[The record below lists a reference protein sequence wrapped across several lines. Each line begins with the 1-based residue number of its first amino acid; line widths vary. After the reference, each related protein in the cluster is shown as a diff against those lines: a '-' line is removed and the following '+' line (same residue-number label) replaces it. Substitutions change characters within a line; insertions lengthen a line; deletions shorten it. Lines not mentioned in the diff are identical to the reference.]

1 MEWIST
7 AVVSLILIVIA
18 ALIIRQLIK
27 DKKNGKHSCGGNCG
41 CCPRIINANNLLFKN
56 Q

>member
-18 ALIIRQLIK
+18 ALIVRQLIK
-27 DKKNGKHSCGGNCG
+27 DKKNGKHSCGGSCG
-41 CCPRIINANNLLFKN
+41 SCPMCGSCHQNN
-56 Q
+56 QR

>member
-41 CCPRIINANNLLFKN
+41 CCPMSGSCHQNN
-56 Q
+56 QR